1 LKAPLLAAIA
11 SALTRERGRLAITVL
26 AIAVGVALITAI
38 DLVNHSA
45 LAAFGAAARTLTG
58 QADITVSGGGA
69 GFDESLY
76 PTLATRS
83 EVAAASPV
91 LELEVGLAGGNT
103 LTVRGVDAFRLA
115 GIDPPLYA
123 ALAPSLPA
131 LLQRDGIVLS
141 PGAAAA
147 LGATAGSAIPVRVGS
162 GTRTLVVLAVL
173 PADGSDARFGLM
185 DIASAQAALGRLG
198 RLSRIDLRIKP
209 GLDPARVARDIA
221 TVLPAGVGVTLA
233 EQALEQE
240 SLLTRAYRL
249 NLNMLALVALLT
261 GAFLVYATQSL
272 SVQRRVTTLALLR
285 ALGLTRGELARALVL
300 EGGILGLIG
309 GLLGAGAGIVVAA
322 FVARAF
328 GGDLGGGYFETQPVR
343 LSISPWS
350 IAAFVVLGGVVAAA
364 GAWVPARAASRIP
377 PAQALKSGDAPESG
391 AARVPLVM
399 IAALLGVGTA
409 AAWLPAVAGVPVAG
423 YVSIACLLFGALLCV
438 PWLAQWLLIHIRRPS
453 NPVLAV
459 AQLQL
464 RSTAARS
471 AVNLAA
477 LIVSFSLMVAMAI
490 MVHSFRDSFIA
501 WLDRVLP
508 ADVNLR
514 IPIDD
519 ETAYF
524 DRAAQAAIA
533 ATPGVSRVLFRRN
546 QELSLDPRHPPV
558 LLIAREIDAEH
569 PERVLP
575 LIAQVS
581 VSGALP
587 VYGSEAM
594 ADLYG
599 WQLGQRIV
607 LPIAGQGIPAVVA
620 GIWRDYASSFG
631 AIAMDLTSYRR
642 LSHDESATAAA
653 LWLAPGADASD
664 VMARLKRFAGGAR
677 ELVATPDLKRR
688 SLALFDR
695 AFALTYALEAIAI
708 GIGLLGVSFT
718 FGAAALARRAEFGM
732 LRHVGF
738 RRRDVQAALGY
749 EGALLGTFGAAYGL
763 LVGIVLSLVLV
774 YVIDRQSFH
783 WSFSWTLPIPQ
794 LAAVTAIIVVTA
806 AATAVLSARAAT
818 GGSAVTAVRE
828 DW

>member
-1 LKAPLLAAIA
+1 LTGAVARAIA

-26 AIAVGVALITAI
+26 ALAVGVALVVAI

-45 LAAFGAAARTLTG
+45 LAAFGAAARILSG
-58 QADITVSGGGA
+58 QADVTVAGGGA

-76 PTLATRS
+76 PILAART
-83 EVAAASPV
+83 EVAVASPV
-91 LELEVGLAGGNT
+91 IELDVGLSDGDT
-103 LTVRGVDAFRLA
+103 LSVRGVDPFRLA
-115 GIDPPLYA
+115 EIDPALYA

-131 LLQRDGIVLS
+131 ILKRDAIALS
-141 PGAAAA
+141 APAAAA
-147 LGATAGSAIPVRVGS
+147 LHAAPGSQLPVRVGS
-162 GTRTLVVLAVL
+162 GITTLTVLTVL
-173 PADGSDARFGLM
+173 PGDGSGARYGLM
-185 DIASAQAALGRLG
+185 DIASAQYSLGRLK
-198 RLSRIDLRIKP
+198 RLSRIDLRLKSGVAP
-209 GLDPARVARDIA
+209 VRAARDLAAI
-221 TVLPAGVGVTLA
+221 LPPGVGVTRA

-240 SLLTRAYRL
+240 SILTRAYRL
-249 NLNMLALVALLT
+249 NLDMLALVALLT

-285 ALGLTRGELARALVL
+285 ALGLTRGELARALVA
-300 EGGILGLIG
+300 EGAVLGLIG
-309 GLLGAGAGIVVAA
+309 GLIGAGAGVLVAA

-328 GGDLGGGYFETQPVR
+328 GGDLGGGFFATQPVP
-343 LSISPWS
+343 LAVSPVS
-350 IAAFVVLGGVVAAA
+350 LVVFVLLGSAVAAA
-364 GAWVPARAASRIP
+364 GALFPARQAARIP

-391 AARVPLVM
+391 PARAPLLA
-399 IAALLGVGTA
+399 IAVLLGLGAV
-409 AAWLPAVAGVPVAG
+409 AAWLPAVDGIPVAG
-423 YVSIACLLFGALLCV
+423 YASIACLLFGALLLV
-438 PWLAQWLLIHIRRPS
+438 PWLMEWLLTRLPRPT
-453 NPVLAV
+453 NPVLSLAQ
-459 AQLQL
+459 AQLK
-464 RSTAARS
+464 STAARS

-490 MVHSFRDSFIA
+490 MVHSFRTSFIE

-508 ADVNLR
+508 ADLNLR
-514 IPIDD
+514 IAIGD

-524 DRAAQAAIA
+524 DGAAQTAIA
-533 ATPGVSRVLFRRN
+533 GIPGIKRVLFRRSL
-546 QELSLDPRHPPV
+546 ELSLDPLHPPV
-558 LLIAREIDAEH
+558 LLIARDIDAAH
-569 PERVLP
+569 PERILP
-575 LIAQVS
+575 LTAQQVTD
-581 VSGALP
+581 ALP

-594 ADLYG
+594 VDLYG
-599 WQLGQRIV
+599 WRLGQKV
-607 LPIAGQGIPAVVA
+607 SLPIAGQAVPAVVA

-631 AIAMDLTSYRR
+631 AIAMDLGTYRR
-642 LSHDESATAAA
+642 LSQDQSATGVAI
-653 LWLAPGADASD
+653 WLAPGADPAA
-664 VMARLKRFAGGAR
+664 VMTRLRPFAGSDR
-677 ELVATPDLKRR
+677 QLVATPELRVR

-732 LRHVGF
+732 LRHLGL

-783 WSFSWTLPIPQ
+783 WSFSWVLPVTE
-794 LAAVTAIIVVTA
+794 LAVVSVTIVITA

-818 GGSAVTAVRE
+818 GGSALTAVRE